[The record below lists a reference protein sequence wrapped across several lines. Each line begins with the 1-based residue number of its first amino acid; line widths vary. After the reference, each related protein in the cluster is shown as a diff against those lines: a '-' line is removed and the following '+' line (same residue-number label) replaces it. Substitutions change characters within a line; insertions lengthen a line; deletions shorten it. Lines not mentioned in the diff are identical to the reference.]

1 VIESASSV
9 RSPIPAVASA
19 APRPTAHGMR
29 ALAVFDDHRDRAW
42 RELSSQR
49 AHSWTG
55 TASQRA
61 RTTAPAGYP
70 RAVAEIYVETSATPI
85 AGGRWLI
92 ATDSTVV
99 YERPT
104 GVQVASTVPAS
115 LLRRSPSWTCV
126 SGPSESVRR

>member
-1 VIESASSV
+1 
-9 RSPIPAVASA
+9 
-19 APRPTAHGMR
+19 MR
-29 ALAVFDDHRDRAW
+29 ALAVFDDHRDGAW
-42 RELSSQR
+42 LELSGQR
-49 AHSWTG
+49 AQSWTG
-55 TASQRA
+55 TASERA
-61 RTTAPAGYP
+61 RITAPAGYP
-70 RAVAEIYVETSATPI
+70 RALAEIYVETSATPI

-126 SGPSESVRR
+126 SGHPNR